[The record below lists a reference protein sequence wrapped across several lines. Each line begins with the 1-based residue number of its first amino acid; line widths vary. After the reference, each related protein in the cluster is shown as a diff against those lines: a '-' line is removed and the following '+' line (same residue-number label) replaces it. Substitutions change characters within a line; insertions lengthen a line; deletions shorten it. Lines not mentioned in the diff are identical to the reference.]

1 LGPFSAF
8 QGPMP
13 GLKGDSPG
21 IIAWIRHRK
30 IELDR
35 PRFEPAERIRIF
47 EFLGQRPRTRSRDVH
62 RLPCVVLAVARRR
75 IHPENVSDRLPC
87 LDFLANQAGLV
98 PHAAITRHNQQVDAN
113 GIRGC
118 NHRLPLPRGFRRQS
132 LHAAYQVRSDFNQ
145 LVGFDEN
152 EDKLYIDEK
161 LGDEPFRFDDSVA
174 RVFPDMLRRSI
185 PGYAASVEAIGSLAA
200 RYVTPNTTC
209 YDLGCSLGAATL
221 AMRQGIRADGCRIIA
236 VDNSE
241 AMIEK
246 CRSVVAGADDIE
258 VRLADIRDVSIE
270 NASMVV
276 MNYTLQFLDVNAR
289 DTVLRRIADGMIDGG
304 LFLLS
309 EKVVDENPHM
319 EDLLVDLHHEHK
331 RRNDYSELEI
341 SRKRAALDNVLVPET
356 VARHRQRLTN
366 AGFSHS
372 AVWLRYFNFVSIVA
386 IK

>member
-1 LGPFSAF
+1 
-8 QGPMP
+8 M
-13 GLKGDSPG
+13 
-21 IIAWIRHRK
+21 
-30 IELDR
+30 
-35 PRFEPAERIRIF
+35 
-47 EFLGQRPRTRSRDVH
+47 
-62 RLPCVVLAVARRR
+62 
-75 IHPENVSDRLPC
+75 
-87 LDFLANQAGLV
+87 
-98 PHAAITRHNQQVDAN
+98 
-113 GIRGC
+113 
-118 NHRLPLPRGFRRQS
+118 
-132 LHAAYQVRSDFNQ
+132 
-145 LVGFDEN
+145 N